1 MPYKSSN
8 QRLCKQR
15 WTSSTAA
22 TTVFPTATT
31 SCPLQWLWHS
41 SHSSNIVDVLSDY
54 WTRPRPSSTTLAT
67 PSQTLLSISRC
78 SIGLQRTRLHN
89 STELFTK
96 AKADVTEFTTSWDA
110 EKTDLVEAEKNLSA
124 SVASQAASKDSCGQ
138 VASEHE
144 ARVKGFAEEMQRR
157 CSNRRRE
164 EMTCSSASETSTHFA
179 GSEVV
184 TLVRRVAKEEH
195 SVSLS
200 HLASRFPQ
208 S

>member
-1 MPYKSSN
+1 MKAFAGVEGLADATQVLKSETGAN
-8 QRLCKQR
+8 NDGPQEQRRQQSSQQR
-15 WTSSTAA
+15 RRVVRSSVCGIQA
-22 TTVFPTATT
+22 TVPTLWM
-31 SCPLQWLWHS
+31 CPV
-41 SHSSNIVDVLSDY
+41 IY

-67 PSQTLLSISRC
+67 PSQTLLTIYRC
-78 SIGLQRTRLHN
+78 CNGLLRTRLHN

-157 CSNRRRE
+157 SN
-164 EMTCSSASETSTHFA
+164 
-179 GSEVV
+179 
-184 TLVRRVAKEEH
+184 
-195 SVSLS
+195 
-200 HLASRFPQ
+200 
-208 S
+208 